1 MNELCRLLLIEPEA
15 AIAQQMQNLLFPA
28 VPSSLAMGI
37 TFQLTTVTTFS
48 EGQELLKNTI
58 FAVILLNL
66 QSSSL
71 SDPEALRELRNLAPQ
86 TALIAYTETDDETL
100 VIQSFQAGADGYLRL
115 QNLDSNLLIYELRS
129 ARERKDYLND
139 RERQQRI
146 AQQEREFQDLEDLV
160 NTTTSVTARMFG
172 VETIQDSLPEI
183 FSELSQT
190 YGHLLDLALEQR
202 AFKVDHRLSEQ
213 LRVLADKMGFLKASP
228 RDVIELH
235 THTLREKNRDVTLA
249 KAQVY
254 VAEGRLLVLELMG
267 YLTSFY
273 RKYYIGLSNLN
284 RFSALPSDH

>member
-1 MNELCRLLLIEPEA
+1 MNELCRLLLIEPDA
-15 AIAQQMQNLLFPA
+15 AIAQRMQTLLFPA
-28 VPSSLAMGI
+28 VPSSLAAGI
-37 TFQLTTVTTFS
+37 TFQLTTVTTLS

-66 QSSSL
+66 QCSSL
-71 SDPEALRELRNLAPQ
+71 PGPETLTEFRSLAPQ
-86 TALIAYTETDDETL
+86 TALIAYTETEDETL

-129 ARERKDYLND
+129 ARERKDYLNG

-146 AQQEREFQDLEDLV
+146 AQQEREFQDLEELV

-183 FSELSQT
+183 FAELSQA

-235 THTLREKNRDVTLA
+235 TYTLREKNRDVTLA

-284 RFSALPSDH
+284 RFSTLSSDH